1 MNKFRFDETKH
12 EYWNGKIKL
21 LSVNQII
28 DLAGWEYKFSNTQA
42 MEKGKL
48 AHKTIEMAVGGVL
61 DRNALDPV
69 LAVYLVA
76 FERIKDE
83 LGFDI
88 IATEQQL
95 YSKRYPIAGTLD
107 MVAMYNNKLTII
119 DLKTGQPN
127 PKRERLQTA
136 GYMSIYNGNKSPM
149 DCVEQ
154 RMIIYLKTGT
164 YVLFNNHVSDIETF
178 KACIKIAFYKIS

>member
-1 MNKFRFDETKH
+1 MNKYRFDETKH

-48 AHKTIEMAVGGVL
+48 VHKTIELAEKGTLNM
-61 DRNALDPV
+61 DTLDPV
-69 LAVYLVA
+69 LAVYLLA
-76 FERIKDE
+76 YEKLKDE
-83 LGFDI
+83 LDFEVLG
-88 IATEQQL
+88 TEMRM
-95 YSKRYPIAGTLD
+95 YSKQYPIAGTLD
-107 MVAMYNNKLTII
+107 ILANYKGKKTII

-136 GYMSIYNGNKSPM
+136 GYMMLANETMKQH
-149 DCVEQ
+149 VEQ
-154 RMIIYLKTGT
+154 RLILYLTTEK
-164 YVLFNNHVSDIETF
+164 YCELPDSSYDIDIF
-178 KACIKIAFYKIS
+178 RACIKLAFYKIS